1 MKKQRLT
8 AYLFLLPAILLFII
22 VFAIPTI
29 GGIYYSFTDWSGM
42 TQNVRLIGFSNY
54 KRLFQDPVFYISVK
68 NTLIIC
74 VIVVVFRNVAGLWL
88 ANILHTHNVFGKGY
102 LKAVFFI
109 PSLLSSIVVGYTW
122 LYILNV
128 HNGIFSYFLKAFQV
142 ENLTKF
148 DVFLNP
154 VIAILTICFVL
165 IWQFS
170 GYNMTI
176 YLSGLQSI
184 PRSLYEAADI
194 DGANKF
200 QQFRYVTLPLIVPS
214 ITVCT
219 FLNLIG
225 CLKTFEEV
233 YVMTKG
239 GPGNATETIGTF
251 MYNSAFNGLQ
261 MGYGTAISTILFL
274 GILVVTTIQLKA
286 SRRMEVQI

>member
-1 MKKQRLT
+1 MKNRRLT
-8 AYLFLLPAILLFII
+8 AYLFTLPAILIFVI
-22 VFAIPTI
+22 VFAIPTV
-29 GGIYYSFTDWSGM
+29 GGIYYSFTNWSGM
-42 TQNVRLIGFSNY
+42 SANIRLIGFSNY
-54 KRLFQDPVFYISVK
+54 KRLFQDPVFYLSLR
-68 NTLIIC
+68 NTLCIC
-74 VIVVVFRNVAGLWL
+74 LIVVVFRNVVGLWL
-88 ANILHTHNVFGKGY
+88 ANVLNTRRVFGKQY

-122 LYILNV
+122 LYMLNA
-128 HNGIFSYFLKAFQV
+128 HNGILSYFLKGVKAV
-142 ENLTKF
+142 SLTKY

-154 VIAILTICFVL
+154 VSAILTICFVL
-165 IWQFS
+165 VWQFS

-184 PRSLYEAADI
+184 PQSLYEAAQI
-194 DGANKF
+194 DGAGNVQK
-200 QQFRYVTLPLIVPS
+200 FRYITLPLIVPS

-251 MYNSAFNGLQ
+251 MYNSAFTGLQ

-286 SRRMEVQI
+286 TRKMEVQM